1 MGNSAALAENSTDRT
16 GFSRTGPD
24 FESGPVSDDPE
35 VNKEALELALNGIET
50 DDGQLERA
58 EEQFRKDVE
67 GWC

>member
-35 VNKEALELALNGIET
+35 VNKEALDHGGVVLT
-50 DDGQLERA
+50 
-58 EEQFRKDVE
+58 
-67 GWC
+67 